1 MERFLVNSEEPKRGN
16 EKDIRKFLKSLYK
29 DNIIEIALQFRYERN
44 IYQDE
49 YEKLKEELKQMRGV
63 IPE

>member
-1 MERFLVNSEEPKRGN
+1 MERFLVNSEEPKRCN
-16 EKDIRKFLKSLYK
+16 EKDIRMFLKSLYK
-29 DNIIEIALQFRYERN
+29 DNVIEIALQFRYERN

-49 YEKLKEELKQMRGV
+49 CEKLKEQLKHMGGV